1 MTKVTAWCV
10 ALVLA
15 VASALAVA
23 QSRSLRSPSEFSSIA
38 DERARSQ
45 ALFVEAGKVIQ
56 DPRCLNCHPVQRRP
70 TQGADLH
77 PHVPPMFT
85 RAGGHGLRGLPCSTC
100 HGQANV
106 ATLLKGIAS
115 IPGNPRWSLA
125 PASMAWQGKSLSQI
139 CEQIKDRARNGGHS
153 LAEIHKHFA
162 TDPLVAWAWN
172 PGEGR
177 DPAPGTQ
184 RQLGE
189 LIGEWLAT
197 GAHCPAK

>member
-77 PHVPPMFT
+77 PHVPPIFT
-85 RAGGHGLRGLPCSTC
+85 GASGHGVPGLPCSTC
-100 HGQANV
+100 HGKANV

-125 PASMAWQGKSLSQI
+125 PASMAWQGEPLSQI
-139 CEQIKDRARNGGHS
+139 CEQIKDRARNGGPCLVPHHQELYAGPL
-153 LAEIHKHFA
+153 LASRVESHRPRA
-162 TDPLVAWAWN
+162 
-172 PGEGR
+172 
-177 DPAPGTQ
+177 
-184 RQLGE
+184 
-189 LIGEWLAT
+189 
-197 GAHCPAK
+197 